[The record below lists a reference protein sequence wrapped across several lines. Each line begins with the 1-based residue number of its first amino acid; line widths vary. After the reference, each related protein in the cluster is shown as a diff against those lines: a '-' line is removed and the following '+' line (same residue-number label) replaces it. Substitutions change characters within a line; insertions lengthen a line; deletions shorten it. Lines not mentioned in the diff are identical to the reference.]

1 MIASLYVFEPVP
13 SGWTCWL
20 GSGMTSPI
28 VNSGHLHLCL
38 TDTQLK
44 LGFYSNDLDANYA
57 FPAETEVRVS
67 AVYDASSQTQRLYVD
82 GALVGTRG
90 TTGNFKGQSTHNVEI
105 GRAHNNPTSF
115 DGKGAILNVVLFT
128 EAIDAADLDACAAD
142 PSFTSSSSS
151 ISITASS
158 TVTTSS
164 QVNVTYFVES
174 TQDQTLADAAEA
186 LLDASLQH
194 IGALVTV
201 PGLGRSSA
209 SSFSV
214 EDLVPAT
221 PRYVVGQLDKS
232 LLAAF
237 PFPLVNHSADD
248 LFLTFSNFEEVL
260 QEGQVVRLVSG
271 RRALLLADAVD
282 VSVVF
287 SGGQHWPINVSMEQ
301 PIYIRVAPTL
311 NENNS
316 RCAFLTESGWSM
328 EGVRPALPE
337 ELAAAMGDEYLPGFW
352 CATTHLT
359 IFAAILELAV
369 ACTNIEV
376 LSSQLL
382 PRLLESSWP
391 TRAPAVLI
399 FFTLGCCMVILLA
412 ANLADRRARLRDVWR
427 QQNLLTAIPPSRVS
441 CCSSFCRCQ
450 AKSSHAGKAS
460 PKSETKEAADSPG
473 LQQQIGR
480 MLGSLQPRT
489 WARRTG
495 IRVMVRG
502 TLQSLALLL
511 WVDEQS
517 LQTHVWNGQGWEL
530 PRLYAAWGRRR
541 WRRALVSFSACHPF
555 LGIFPVSV
563 HLTSAKRATIFS
575 HFLLGSLAMSSL
587 FISVTGVLDVNSDFD
602 CPVEDDTL
610 RLLLIA
616 AVSMALNSLPRLF
629 FRQLGF
635 RYFAEGAG
643 DELKVSKKLRE
654 WLVTDALFWLLSFL
668 WQAGYILFLC
678 AFLASLAPADESKCL
693 LCFGAIL
700 VAKFIASPFSR
711 MCLHFVFTEIALWS
725 FPDLLRVP
733 PPELGLDLMAPSLS
747 DDVLS
752 AGDGDVAQQKVIELA
767 SRGIRVRHLLD
778 FYEEILGREFF
789 DPERSTTHDVVRHAI
804 IPMTLQSVLTA
815 EEGDE
820 ILQWTEDAGV
830 TKFESEQPGFR
841 GIAYASMVNELKPVF
856 ALKMVTHAWGNVF
869 RNLLAAVFAD
879 ALGQETYDRVL
890 HLLEEPGLRTI
901 RFQLAALHQLDYP
914 YWICAFSVNQHAGIC
929 DRAPSH
935 DSLGREITACSCMTP
950 KFLTGEHCEMNKFDD
965 MINYL
970 RRSNAA
976 ARKRGDETERFGQ
989 VVAIDM
995 GFELFSR
1002 IWCVA
1007 ELVEAE
1013 KLHLPQALKMH
1024 SQSSREQCVLKLH
1037 QLDVRSAQASFEA
1050 DRQLVLDKIQDVD
1063 LFNDKLRD
1071 LLLTRLNGFLVAEL
1085 LVGLLSVEEL
1095 LATVLDTI

>member
-1 MIASLYVFEPVP
+1 MVCCWVYLMITAACFRSSTAKGGGPGWDDSLLSQCPHTDSMVYSDYGTLSGGFPVDTKVPSTDFADTSFTMIASLYVFEPVP
-13 SGWTCWL
+13 GGWTCWL
-20 GSGMTSPI
+20 GSGQTWPF

-38 TDTQLK
+38 TNTKLK

-57 FPAETEVRVS
+57 FPAETWATVS

-82 GALVGTRG
+82 GALVGTRS
-90 TTGNFKGQSTHNVEI
+90 TSGNFKGQATHNVEI

-115 DGKGAILNVVLFT
+115 DGKGAIRNVVLYT
-128 EAIDAADLDACAAD
+128 EAIDAADLEACAAD
-142 PSFTSSSSS
+142 PWMTITSSTSSTHTLTSTTSATMSTSSTSSSSATRSSTSSSSTVSTSSTASSSTSSTTRSLTSSSSLSTSSSTRTLTSSSTVSTLTTSTDTSSSTRSFTSSSSS
-151 ISITASS
+151 SSISMTASS

-164 QVNVTYFVES
+164 QANVTFFVEN
-174 TQDQTLADAAEA
+174 TQDQALADAAEV

-201 PGLGRSSA
+201 PGLGRTSA

-214 EDLVPAT
+214 EGLVPAT

-248 LFLTFSNFEEVL
+248 LFLSFSDFEEVL
-260 QEGQVVRLVSG
+260 QEGEVVRLVSG
-271 RRALLLADAVD
+271 RRAQLLADAVD

-287 SGGQHWPINVSMEQ
+287 PGGQHWPINVSMQQ

-311 NENNS
+311 NGNNS
-316 RCAFLTESGWSM
+316 LCAFLTESGWSM

-391 TRAPAVLI
+391 TRAPSVLVLC
-399 FFTLGCCMVILLA
+399 TLGCCVVILLA
-412 ANLADRRARLRDVWR
+412 AILADRRARLRDVWR
-427 QQNLLTAIPPSRVS
+427 QSNLLTAIPPSRVS
-441 CCSSFCRCQ
+441 CCPSLCRCPG
-450 AKSSHAGKAS
+450 KSSHAGKA
-460 PKSETKEAADSPG
+460 PQQSESKEAADSPG

-511 WVDEQS
+511 WVDEHS
-517 LQTHVWNGQGWEL
+517 LQTHVWNGQGWVQGSLVLAKSKLLAKWTANLDEACLWLHLSRLTFLVITPCLRCFDVVVVRDYAADGDDFMTSGSYKNSGTLVFQRAECSMARQEL

-541 WRRALVSFSACHPF
+541 WRRALVSFAACHPF

-563 HLTSAKRATIFS
+563 HLTSAKRAMIFS

-587 FISVTGVLDVNSDFD
+587 FISVTGVLDVTSDFD

-629 FRQLGF
+629 FRQLGS

-643 DELKVSKKLRE
+643 DEFKVRRKLKE
-654 WLVTDALFWLLSFL
+654 WLVADALFWLLSFL

-700 VAKFIASPFSR
+700 FAKFIASPFSR
-711 MCLHFVFTEIALWS
+711 M
-725 FPDLLRVP
+725 
-733 PPELGLDLMAPSLS
+733 LGRAWK
-747 DDVLS
+747 
-752 AGDGDVAQQKVIELA
+752 GIQHH
-767 SRGIRVRHLLD
+767 SRGV
-778 FYEEILGREFF
+778 
-789 DPERSTTHDVVRHAI
+789 
-804 IPMTLQSVLTA
+804 TLQ
-815 EEGDE
+815 
-820 ILQWTEDAGV
+820 
-830 TKFESEQPGFR
+830 
-841 GIAYASMVNELKPVF
+841 
-856 ALKMVTHAWGNVF
+856 
-869 RNLLAAVFAD
+869 
-879 ALGQETYDRVL
+879 
-890 HLLEEPGLRTI
+890 
-901 RFQLAALHQLDYP
+901 
-914 YWICAFSVNQHAGIC
+914 
-929 DRAPSH
+929 
-935 DSLGREITACSCMTP
+935 
-950 KFLTGEHCEMNKFDD
+950 
-965 MINYL
+965 
-970 RRSNAA
+970 
-976 ARKRGDETERFGQ
+976 
-989 VVAIDM
+989 
-995 GFELFSR
+995 
-1002 IWCVA
+1002 
-1007 ELVEAE
+1007 
-1013 KLHLPQALKMH
+1013 
-1024 SQSSREQCVLKLH
+1024 
-1037 QLDVRSAQASFEA
+1037 
-1050 DRQLVLDKIQDVD
+1050 
-1063 LFNDKLRD
+1063 
-1071 LLLTRLNGFLVAEL
+1071 
-1085 LVGLLSVEEL
+1085 
-1095 LATVLDTI
+1095 